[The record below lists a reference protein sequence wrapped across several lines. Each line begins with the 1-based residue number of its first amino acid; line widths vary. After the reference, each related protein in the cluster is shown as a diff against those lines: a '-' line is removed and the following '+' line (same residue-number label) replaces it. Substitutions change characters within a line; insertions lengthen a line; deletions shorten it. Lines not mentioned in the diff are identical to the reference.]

1 MISCDNSSPSIY
13 ALGQSTRLPLQCRFC
28 NQRYKYQGKYF
39 SSFFTE
45 HMILFLMIF
54 FIKMNILACLVNH
67 MKEKHGSAIL
77 NLERNHHLNKK
88 LEEINERLEA
98 QRRLL
103 QTSSPPGQQ
112 RSTTASPTS
121 SGSKSPVMSP
131 NRSPTRSSSSSKTS
145 RSKMSPT
152 PHHIGHQVHHQ
163 FKRQQFKSH
172 HLKPIHISVIQKN
185 PFFKTTAEM
194 A

>member
-1 MISCDNSSPSIY
+1 M
-13 ALGQSTRLPLQCRFC
+13 
-28 NQRYKYQGKYF
+28 K
-39 SSFFTE
+39 
-45 HMILFLMIF
+45 F

-88 LEEINERLEA
+88 LEEINERLEV

-103 QTSSPPGQQ
+103 QNSSPPGQQ

-145 RSKMSPT
+145 RSEMSPT
-152 PHHIGHQVHHQ
+152 PHHIGHQVRHQ

>member
-1 MISCDNSSPSIY
+1 
-13 ALGQSTRLPLQCRFC
+13 
-28 NQRYKYQGKYF
+28 
-39 SSFFTE
+39 
-45 HMILFLMIF
+45 MILFLWI

-103 QTSSPPGQQ
+103 QNSSPPGQQ

-131 NRSPTRSSSSSKTS
+131 NRSPIRSPTRTSSSSKTS
-145 RSKMSPT
+145 RSEMSPT
-152 PHHIGHQVHHQ
+152 PHHIGHQVRHQ

-172 HLKPIHISVIQKN
+172 QLKPIHISVIQKN
-185 PFFKTTAEM
+185 PFFNAEM
-194 A
+194 AS

>member
-1 MISCDNSSPSIY
+1 
-13 ALGQSTRLPLQCRFC
+13 
-28 NQRYKYQGKYF
+28 
-39 SSFFTE
+39 
-45 HMILFLMIF
+45 
-54 FIKMNILACLVNH
+54 

-77 NLERNHHLNKK
+77 NLERNRHLNKK

-103 QTSSPPGQQ
+103 QNASPPGQQ

-131 NRSPTRSSSSSKTS
+131 NRSPTRSPSSSKTGCS
-145 RSKMSPT
+145 RPETSPLR
-152 PHHIGHQVHHQ
+152 HHIGHQVRHQ
-163 FKRQQFKSH
+163 FKRQQ
-172 HLKPIHISVIQKN
+172 LKPIHISVIQKN

-194 A
+194 RS